1 MRYSPRAR
9 WGFPHIMRLIYLLEK
24 YPYIPLPGLPRVDLP
39 MYKVAFFGSDLFSLA
54 SFRSLLNLKHAHPHL
69 IDDISLVTRKL
80 KASGRGMKNI
90 VVPPIAEH
98 AQNNNIA
105 WLQVDSAQD
114 FEQLDREKYNLAVAV
129 SYGNLI
135 PASFLQSLRFGGLNV
150 HPSLLPRY
158 RGASPLQY
166 AIMNRDAFTGVSV
179 QTLHPTKF
187 DHGEVL
193 WRSQPYSLEHKRVTL
208 PELSHDLSLLG
219 AQGLCEVI
227 ENHLA
232 PVEGPTYDVKSSKA
246 PVTNPKMCKIDFA
259 ASAAQNDAKGRA
271 LLKLFF
277 EQKVE
282 QKQLKRG
289 KKPKGLPQL
298 RVNLAD
304 FEPVDH
310 LLDSQSSTEETP
322 EVGAVCEGVSAAG
335 EPLLALKVSDGFIG
349 VKTVTVQ
356 GFKAEPARSYFEN
369 KEKRKLCEVIV

>member
-1 MRYSPRAR
+1 
-9 WGFPHIMRLIYLLEK
+9 
-24 YPYIPLPGLPRVDLP
+24 

-54 SFRSLLNLKHAHPHL
+54 SFRSLLNLKHAQPNL

-80 KASGRGMKNI
+80 KVSGRGMKNI

-98 AQNNNIA
+98 AQSHNVA
-105 WLQVDSAQD
+105 WHQVDSAQD
-114 FEQLDREKYNLAVAV
+114 FEALNREKFNLAVAV

-135 PASFLQSLRFGGLNV
+135 PASFLQSLSFGGLNV
-150 HPSLLPRY
+150 HPSILPRY

-193 WRSQPYSLEHKRVTL
+193 WRSQPYDLENKHITL
-208 PELSHDLSLLG
+208 PELSHDLGLVG

-232 PVEGPTYDVKSSKA
+232 PVAGPTYDVKPSKA
-246 PVTNPKMCKIDFA
+246 PVTNPKMCKIDFR
-259 ASAAQNDAKGRA
+259 ASAAQTDAKGRA
-271 LLKLFF
+271 LMKLFF

-298 RVNLAD
+298 RVNLTD
-304 FEPVDH
+304 LEPVDH
-310 LLDSQSSTEETP
+310 LADPQLNSAENSK
-322 EVGAVCEGVSAAG
+322 VGSVCEGVSPNG
-335 EPLLALKVSDGFIG
+335 EPLLALRVSDGFIG
-349 VKTVTVQ
+349 AKTVTVQ
-356 GFKAEPARSYFEN
+356 GFKAEPASSYFEN
-369 KEKRKLCEVIV
+369 KEKRKLCEVIVE